1 MVLFLHSRYRM
12 SGGEE
17 RVVENLTWL
26 VREYLGEQAQA
37 LERDSSAL
45 SRERAALGL
54 LRGGLG
60 ASEVEAAVRDRGAGI
75 VHAHNLQPTF
85 GWRGLR
91 AARLAGARVVLH
103 LHQYRLVC
111 AIGVCFT
118 RGAPCTRCHGRN
130 TLPGIALRCR
140 GGVGE
145 SLAYGAGLAL
155 WQRRV
160 IEQADALLVPSEF
173 ALVRLRELG
182 APLPWARTHVLRPPL
197 RAFADRSSAAEGSYA
212 LVVSRLSAEK
222 GVDVAIDACE
232 LAGVP
237 LLIAGDGPQ
246 RAELEARASAGSG
259 SVRFLGAVDEA
270 ELARLRAGAALAL
283 VPSRSENFPMAA
295 AEAMAA
301 GVPVVASRVGGLT
314 ELVDEQGLVP
324 PEDPGMLAQAIERRF
339 GDAEAG
345 GAGIERVRSL
355 CAPEVVARQ
364 LADVY
369 SRALRSDADTDP

>member
-1 MVLFLHSRYRM
+1 MVLFLHSRYRV

-17 RVVENLTWL
+17 RVVENLMWL
-26 VREYLGEQAQA
+26 VRDYLGEQAQA
-37 LERDSSAL
+37 LERESAAL

-54 LRGGLG
+54 LRGGTRP
-60 ASEVEAAVRDRGAGI
+60 SEVEAAVRDRGAGI

-85 GWRGLR
+85 GWRALR
-91 AARLAGARVVLH
+91 AARAAGARVVLH

-118 RGAPCTRCHGRN
+118 HGAPCTRCHGRN
-130 TLPGIALRCR
+130 TLPGVALRCR

-155 WQRRV
+155 WQARV

-197 RAFADRSSAAEGSYA
+197 REFADRSSAAEGSYA
-212 LVVSRLSAEK
+212 LVVSRLAVEK
-222 GVDVAIDACE
+222 GVDLAIDACE
-232 LAGVP
+232 RAGVP
-237 LLIAGDGPQ
+237 LVIAGDGPQ
-246 RAELEARASAGSG
+246 RAELEGRASAGAG
-259 SVRFLGAVDEA
+259 LVRFLGAVDDA
-270 ELARLRAGAALAL
+270 ELTRLRADAALAL

-301 GVPVVASRVGGLT
+301 GVPVVASRVGGLA

-324 PEDPGMLAQAIERRF
+324 AEDAGVLAQAIERRF
-339 GDAEAG
+339 GDAEV
-345 GAGIERVRSL
+345 GAEGIERVRSL
-355 CAPEVVARQ
+355 CAPEAVARQ
-364 LADVY
+364 LANVY